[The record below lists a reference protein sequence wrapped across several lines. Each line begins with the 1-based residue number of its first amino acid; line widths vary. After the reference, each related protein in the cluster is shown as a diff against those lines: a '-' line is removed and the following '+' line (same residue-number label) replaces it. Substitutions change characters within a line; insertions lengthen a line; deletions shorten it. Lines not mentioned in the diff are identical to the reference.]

1 MGSKTAHDPNV
12 VEAFIEIP
20 TGSRNKYEWDEER
33 KCMRLDRV
41 LYASVHYPTDYGFVP
56 ETLAPD
62 GDALDILVLTEDS
75 IYPGCLVETRPI
87 GIMHMRDSGD
97 DDMKIV
103 SVVVSDPRQ
112 AEVTDLAHVAAS
124 RLREI
129 EHFFSTYKD
138 LEGKKTE
145 ITGWDGRDVAL
156 KVVQECRDAFSQ
168 KQQAG
173 AEPEPRPQ
181 DEQTR
186 AEQQTA

>member
-1 MGSKTAHDPNV
+1 MAGKTERDPNV

-62 GDALDILVLTEDS
+62 GDALDILVLTEDP
-75 IYPGCLVETRPI
+75 IFPGCLVDTRPI
-87 GIMHMRDSGD
+87 GIMHMRDSGEE
-97 DDMKIV
+97 DMKII

-112 AEVTDLAHVAAS
+112 AEITDLADIAKS

-156 KVVQECRDAFSQ
+156 NVVRECREAFDQ
-168 KQQAG
+168 KQQSDAK
-173 AEPEPRPQ
+173 PESRS
-181 DEQTR
+181 
-186 AEQQTA
+186 